1 MMKPKHLLSNLS
13 FATRLTWKVL
23 VAVLVIMI
31 VILVISL
38 VSAHH
43 SMRAET
49 YGRYLGFKNVI
60 SAKLE
65 GIRLDP
71 E

>member
-23 VAVLVIMI
+23 VAVLVIMT

-65 GIRLDP
+65 SILDQ